1 MRTIHRRVSVPV
13 MAASVALALAGCGS
27 DDEGGSGSGGSG
39 ESSKITYSLPTPE
52 SLLFYPPLVAEEL
65 GFFEQEGVEA
75 EFVTAGEEIPSTAL
89 VENGD
94 VDIAMADIDELVIS
108 HAQGGTQKVPFSPQ
122 HANTAGTVV
131 PDDSAIQDFSEL
143 TGKTVGL
150 ASEEDTAQVEAQ
162 LLAAGLSGDDIETV
176 VVGTSGAL
184 IKKTFDD
191 GEIDAYVGARSDFT
205 AIEATGTPL
214 RNITPEDV
222 QAIDGNPT
230 AVMPETLESKRDA
243 LVAFFRA
250 WSMGQYVGI
259 EHPDVVEQIVRERVP
274 AEWRNEDVAKAALE
288 GSIELMVPD
297 DPERIGDVRPEVWE
311 TGQDLLA
318 SVGIIEEKVD
328 IDNILDD
335 SLIEEINDFD
345 RAEVDEAVEKWQA
358 DNGG

>member
-1 MRTIHRRVSVPV
+1 LRTFNRRAWVPAV
-13 MAASVALALAGCGS
+13 LTSAALVLAGCGG
-27 DDEGGSGSGGSG
+27 DDGSGGGGGGGGDSM
-39 ESSKITYSLPTPE
+39 KITYSLPTPE

-94 VDIAMADIDELVIS
+94 VDLAMADIDELVIS
-108 HAQGGTQKVPFSPQ
+108 HAKGGTQKVPFSPQ
-122 HANTAGTVV
+122 HQNTAGTVV
-131 PDDSAIQDFSEL
+131 PEDSEIQEFSEL
-143 TGKTVGL
+143 SGKTVGL
-150 ASEEDTAQVEAQ
+150 ASEEDTSQVEAQ

-184 IKKTFDD
+184 IKKTFED

-205 AIEATGTPL
+205 AIEATGTAL

-230 AVMPETLESKRDA
+230 AVMPETLESKREA
-243 LVAFFRA
+243 LVAFLRA
-250 WSMGQYVGI
+250 WSMGQYVGL
-259 EHPDVVEQIVRERVP
+259 EHPDVVEQIVRDRVP
-274 AEWRNEDVAKAALE
+274 AEWRNEDVAKAALA
-288 GSIELMVPD
+288 GSIELMRPD
-297 DPERIGDVRPEVWE
+297 DPERIGDVRPEVW
-311 TGQDLLA
+311 TTAQDLLA

-345 RAEVDEAVEKWQA
+345 RAEVDAAVEEWQQE
-358 DNGG
+358 NGG